1 MRTTPLQS
9 QGHADLGIAGPG
21 TDPAIA
27 ESRPRGLWPCRPEAM
42 RTPALQTQ
50 GAWRKQVHIARRGWR
65 DPAGARKT
73 AA

>member
-27 ESRPRGLWPCRPEAM
+27 GSG
-42 RTPALQTQ
+42 T
-50 GAWRKQVHIARRGWR
+50 G
-65 DPAGARKT
+65 
-73 AA
+73 